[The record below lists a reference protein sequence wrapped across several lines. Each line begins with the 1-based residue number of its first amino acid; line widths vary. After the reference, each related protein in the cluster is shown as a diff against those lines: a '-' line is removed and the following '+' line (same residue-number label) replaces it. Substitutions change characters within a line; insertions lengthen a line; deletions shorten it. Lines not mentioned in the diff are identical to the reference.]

1 MVAGARDISQATA
14 MTDVHRI
21 LAELSPLDQGVVLAS
36 LVAELARLQPEPAQ
50 TLALM
55 FEAARVRMGQP
66 A

>member
-14 MTDVHRI
+14 IRDVTLI
-21 LAELSPLDQGVVLAS
+21 LAELSPLDKGVVLAS
-36 LVAELARLQPEPAQ
+36 MVAELARLQPEPAV

-55 FEAARVRMGQP
+55 FEVAQARLGLP

>member
-1 MVAGARDISQATA
+1 MVAGARDISQTTA
-14 MTDVHRI
+14 IRDVTLV

-36 LVAELARLQPEPAQ
+36 LVAALARLQPEPAV

-55 FEAARVRMGQP
+55 FEVARVRLGQP